1 MNELAVLPAPRSDLS
16 VSSELAERTEAR
28 MLAPARQRG
37 YELRLVG
44 ATVLPQRQVIA
55 RSQWGTWLFVDHA
68 KDPTARQYGG
78 KIPVPREQRAKL
90 SDLAQAGVRPDLVWL
105 AHELPASW
113 TEGEAIPQLVP
124 APAHLRE
131 KDQRLVLR
139 LRTVSDAALKA
150 AGMTLR
156 FAGTAASSLTVLGAG
171 LDPIVLGGIKHPR
184 YPVVEWAVLAQ
195 WEWE

>member
-16 VSSELAERTEAR
+16 VSPELAERTEAR

-44 ATVLPQRQVIA
+44 ASVLPQQQVIA

-68 KDPTARQYGG
+68 RDPTAREYGG
-78 KIPVPREQRAKL
+78 RIPIPREQRAKL

-113 TEGEAIPQLVP
+113 KEGEAISQLVP

-131 KDQRLVLR
+131 KDQRIVLR
-139 LRTVSDAALKA
+139 LRAVSDAALKA
-150 AGMTLR
+150 AGMTR
-156 FAGTAASSLTVLGAG
+156 AIVKCCGSTA
-171 LDPIVLGGIKHPR
+171 
-184 YPVVEWAVLAQ
+184 
-195 WEWE
+195 